1 MFLTAILPVRY
12 TLQLLSTLGNG
23 TEITD
28 EQIVAWAN
36 EKVAASGRPTRM
48 RNFKDKSLANSM
60 FYLELLNAIEPRCI
74 EWGVVTPGVTEE
86 DKTLNAKYAISTAR
100 KLGAAVF
107 LTFEDVIE
115 VKSKMLVT
123 FLAAIW
129 MADLQRHP
137 H

>member
-1 MFLTAILPVRY
+1 
-12 TLQLLSTLGNG
+12 LQVLSTLGNG

-28 EQIVAWAN
+28 DQIIAWAN

-60 FYLELLNAIEPRCI
+60 FYLELLNAIEPRSI

-86 DKTLNAKYAISTAR
+86 DKILNAKYAISTAR

-129 MADLQRHP
+129 MAELQRHP